1 MKKPV
6 VVGALAALILAVG
19 GTVAPRASATDPVVV
34 SILLCDING
43 GTTTVTAGV
52 PISLRN
58 PGWATGSYGQTKDY
72 LLKQTTTDI
81 IVRNGV
87 TTVVDLTNLYS
98 DPQQLDR
105 NLWLTRPSNTELG
118 ALASG
123 ESVFVTNRVAFSSPV
138 VVAYPP
144 VGPSGD
150 NGPFI
155 LFGGA
160 DDSSCLITAA

>member
-1 MKKPV
+1 MKKLV
-6 VVGALAALILAVG
+6 ATAFATLTLAAVG
-19 GTVAPRASATDPVVV
+19 GTVVPTASATNPVVV
-34 SILLCDING
+34 GILNCAING
-43 GTTTVTAGV
+43 GTTTVPAGV

-58 PGWATGSYGQTKDY
+58 PGWATGSYGQTRDY

-105 NLWLTRPSNTELG
+105 NLWLTRPSDTEIG
-118 ALASG
+118 TLASG
-123 ESVFVTNRVAFSSPV
+123 ETVLVTNHIVFSSPV
-138 VVAYPP
+138 LVAYPP

-150 NGPFI
+150 NGPFVVRET
-155 LFGGA
+155 
-160 DDSSCLITAA
+160 DDESCLITAA

>member
-1 MKKPV
+1 MKKLV
-6 VVGALAALILAVG
+6 IAALAALTLAAVG
-19 GTVAPRASATDPVVV
+19 GTVAPTASATDPVVV

-43 GTTTVTAGV
+43 GTTTVPAGV

-58 PGWATGSYGQTKDY
+58 PGFATGSYGLTKDY

-81 IVRNGV
+81 IVRNGI
-87 TTVVDLTNLYS
+87 TTVVDLTNMYS

-118 ALASG
+118 TLASG
-123 ESVFVTNRVAFSSPV
+123 ESVLVTNHTTFSQPV
-138 VVAYPP
+138 LVVYPP

-150 NGPFI
+150 RGPYLLRDTFD
-155 LFGGA
+155 A
-160 DDSSCLITAA
+160 VCLITAA